1 MSNWDVPLLHATATT
16 ATLQLLNVGNKP
28 FTGPRESMRSKK
40 YARTV
45 AE

>member
-1 MSNWDVPLLHATATT
+1 MSNWDVPLLHATETT
-16 ATLQLLNVGNKP
+16 APLQLLNVGNKP
-28 FTGPRESMRSKK
+28 FTSSRERMRSKE